1 MTAKRPGKL
10 SAGIAV
16 VRSEGEANQILLVH
30 PGGPFWKNKD
40 EHGWSIPKGEHE
52 DDIDDDLIL
61 ATARREFTEET
72 GHPVPNGELIALP
85 EMRLGSAK
93 RLRAFVVAGDLD
105 ADHIVSNTFEMEWP
119 PRSGTMATF
128 PEVDRAAWFGLDEAR
143 TKLHKGQVGLVDLVV
158 EKLSELVGDESHEQK

>member
-1 MTAKRPGKL
+1 MAAKRPGTL

-16 VRSEGEANQILLVH
+16 VRREGKTDQILLVH

-52 DDIDDDLIL
+52 DDLDDDLIL
-61 ATARREFTEET
+61 ATARREFTEEI
-72 GHPVPNGELIALP
+72 GHPVPAGRLIPLP
-85 EMRLGSAK
+85 EIKLASAK
-93 RLRAFVVAGDLD
+93 RLRAFVVSGDLD

-119 PRSGTMATF
+119 PRSGTMALF
-128 PEVDRAAWFGLDEAR
+128 PEVDRAAWFSLDEAR

-158 EKLSELVGDESHEQK
+158 EELSELLGGESLEPK